1 MATNLFAPLSE
12 NTKKDV
18 LVEFKAGRM
27 NFKEDGTKT
36 VEPDKRKGLV
46 QIKQSADDN
55 IIHFIWKDRTTG
67 TEDINLMLFPEDA
80 SFRKVNEAN
89 GRVYVLEWTSTDKKM
104 FFWIQE
110 PKDDKDK
117 EHCDNINKYINNPPQ
132 PSAGAGLGELDGLGL
147 NQQQLLQLLGGNAG
161 PFGIS
166 NLLGLG
172 AGRGR
177 GQPGRVNPLAA
188 QARPTTS
195 TTSAAS
201 RPAGGTTSTSSTTPA
216 ASSQQQSSSTT
227 TPAVRV
233 PPQQTPALVNNGL
246 QLDTLQQLLSEIT
259 QPKEPSLKDIINVD
273 EILASGLFD
282 RPEVV
287 SKLAEFLPEGQVT
300 AENLREN
307 IRSPQFQQAV
317 SMFNQALRTGQ
328 LAGIMSSFGLDA
340 SSVGQHATI
349 EDFLRAIQ
357 KKAKEEAEKEK
368 QMDTSD

>member
-89 GRVYVLEWTSTDKKM
+89 ARVYVLEWTSTDKKM
-104 FFWIQE
+104 FFWMQE

-132 PSAGAGLGELDGLGL
+132 PSAGAGLGDLDGLGL
-147 NQQQLLQLLGGNAG
+147 NQQQLLQLLGAGNAG

-195 TTSAAS
+195 TSAAS
-201 RPAGGTTSTSSTTPA
+201 TRSATGGTTSTTTP
-216 ASSQQQSSSTT
+216 ASSQQSSSTSTT

-233 PPQQTPALVNNGL
+233 PVQQTPVNNGL

-259 QPKEPSLKDIINVD
+259 GPKEPSLKDIINVD

-287 SKLAEFLPEGQVT
+287 AKLAEYLPEGQVT

-340 SSVGQHATI
+340 SSVGPHATI

>member
-1 MATNLFAPLSE
+1 
-12 NTKKDV
+12 
-18 LVEFKAGRM
+18 VEFKAGRM
-27 NFKEDGTKT
+27 NFRDDGSKW

-46 QIKQSADDN
+46 QVKQSQDDN

-67 TEDINLMLFPEDA
+67 TEDINLMLFPDDA
-80 SFRKVNEAN
+80 SFRKVPEAN

-104 FFWIQE
+104 FFWMQE
-110 PKDDKDK
+110 PKDEKDK
-117 EHCDNINKYINNPPQ
+117 EHCDNINKFINNPPQ

-147 NQQQLLQLLGGNAG
+147 NQAQLLQLLGASGNAG
-161 PFGIS
+161 HFGIS

-177 GQPGRVNPLAA
+177 GQPGRVNPL

-195 TTSAAS
+195 TSAAS
-201 RPAGGTTSTSSTTPA
+201 TRPATGGTTTSTSSTTPA
-216 ASSQQQSSSTT
+216 ASTQQQTSTTSTT

-233 PPQQTPALVNNGL
+233 PPQQTPVNNGL

-357 KKAKEEAEKEK
+357 KKAKEEASRPNED
-368 QMDTSD
+368 MIPAN